1 MLQRNSSI
9 LWRELAGEAVL
20 LNPAEG
26 CSFNLNAVGTVI
38 WKLLDGN
45 HSPEAIAQVVYEQYE
60 VEPEQALE
68 DVRHLLAEFQ
78 ANPLLGMLPLAY
90 SKRSLLPSKLQLSS
104 HC

>member
-1 MLQRNSSI
+1 MFKHNDESRRYMLQRNSSI

-26 CSFNLNAVGTVI
+26 CSYNLNAVGTVI

-78 ANPLLGMLPLAY
+78 AN
-90 SKRSLLPSKLQLSS
+90 KLVHEASVAS
-104 HC
+104 HPIA